1 MKAADAKT
9 HWEVIYGTKKPN
21 EVSWYQQVPSI
32 SHNLILATGVSKE
45 APIIDV
51 GAGTTLLVDVL
62 LADGFSDLTV
72 LDISATALRG
82 IKKRLG
88 TRASMVSFIE
98 ADITEFK
105 PHRKFAV
112 WHDRAVFHFLT
123 RPEDRCRYLATL
135 HRSLQPQA
143 HVIIASFGLDGPPQC
158 SGLDVMHY
166 SAETM
171 AAELGEGFDLIE
183 SVEEQHTTPAGRQ
196 QQFVYCRFRAIT

>member
-1 MKAADAKT
+1 MKAADTKT
-9 HWEVIYGTKKPN
+9 HWETVYQTKKPN
-21 EVSWYQQVPSI
+21 EVSWYQQIPSI

-45 APIIDV
+45 APIVDV

-62 LADGFSDLTV
+62 IADGFSDLTV
-72 LDISATALRG
+72 LDISTAALRE
-82 IKKRLG
+82 IKNRLG

-98 ADITEFK
+98 ADITEFE

-112 WHDRAVFHFLT
+112 WHDRAVLHFLT
-123 RPEDRCRYLATL
+123 RPEDWRRYLATL

-143 HVIIASFGLDGPPQC
+143 HVIIASFGPDGPPQC

-171 AAELGEGFDLIE
+171 AAELGEGFVFVE
-183 SVEEQHTTPAGRQ
+183 SVEEQHTTPRGGL
-196 QQFVYCRFRAIT
+196 QQFVYCRFRATT